1 MSFSFHVIAD
11 NLHRPVLAGL
21 RKGDELFAAPFLDHK
36 TEDEPGRMTAMIR
49 SIKQIP
55 RHDGLPGEI
64 WNAVCEVESI
74 TRRLYSSLDLTL
86 RNMDMIV
93 TEFPDG
99 KYRFQMKRLKAIV
112 EVYDDRAIIKTKIV
126 PQAGFPSFIRDITYF
141 CQALGLTTGR
151 EHEVIP
157 LN

>member
-1 MSFSFHVIAD
+1 MSFSYHVIAD
-11 NLHRPVLAGL
+11 NLRRPVLAGL
-21 RKGDELFAAPFLDHK
+21 RKGDELFAAPFIDHN
-36 TEDEPGRMTAMIR
+36 TDEEPGRMTAMIR

-55 RHDGLPGEI
+55 RHDGVTGEI

-74 TRRLYSSLDLTL
+74 ARRLYSSQDPTL
-86 RNMDMIV
+86 KNLEMVV

-99 KYRFQMKRLKAIV
+99 KYRFQMKRLKAFV
-112 EVYDDRAIIKTKIV
+112 EVFDDRAIITTKV
-126 PQAGFPSFIRDITYF
+126 MPLACYPSFIRDITYF